1 MTACDWFLL
10 MMSPVQ
16 SHDLLH
22 IKLFHKKSNNILLHT
37 FTSCLKKKHHYDI
50 TMTSHHQLI
59 SSPSDSMLM
68 IYGF

>member
-10 MMSPVQ
+10 MMSLV
-16 SHDLLH
+16 
-22 IKLFHKKSNNILLHT
+22 NNILLH
-37 FTSCLKKKHHYDI
+37 FHFLKKHHYDI

-68 IYGF
+68 IFVFF